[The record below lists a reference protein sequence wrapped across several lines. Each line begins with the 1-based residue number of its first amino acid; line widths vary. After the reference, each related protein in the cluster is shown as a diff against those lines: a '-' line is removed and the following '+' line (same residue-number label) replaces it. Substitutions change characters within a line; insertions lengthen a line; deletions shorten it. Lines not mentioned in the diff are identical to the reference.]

1 MAGFSGFGGFERYWL
16 SLARSMHELLPTG
29 IHLNSPELKNG
40 QQSYLPTR
48 KMPYLILTTVSA

>member
-1 MAGFSGFGGFERYWL
+1 MAGFGGFERYWL

-40 QQSYLPTR
+40 QQSYLSTR